1 MLSAVTYM
9 HGQGIC
15 NRDFKLENML
25 VSEDLAIKVADFGF
39 AVRVEGPDGGG
50 AHTTSLGTPG
60 YMAPELL
67 EGRAYSGAAAD
78 LYALGVVLFAM
89 VTVNMPFSALRYG

>member
-1 MLSAVTYM
+1 M

-39 AVRVEGPDGGG
+39 AVRVEGRDGDG
-50 AHTTSLGTPG
+50 
-60 YMAPELL
+60 
-67 EGRAYSGAAAD
+67 
-78 LYALGVVLFAM
+78 
-89 VTVNMPFSALRYG
+89 